1 MTTATIMATW
11 DAAETMLVTVDVVK
25 TDGIHVPVLE
35 PIGIVFCLMIAGW
48 FFARRLWE
56 LKLLTL
62 ADFIGSVF
70 GKGAEKLQAF
80 LSFSYIGWV
89 AVQLI
94 GLAGLFAVYFDIS
107 TATGVVILTV
117 ILALYALVGCIAVHV
132 MTHWLVTWHEER
144 GA

>member
-35 PIGIVFCLMIAGW
+35 PIG
-48 FFARRLWE
+48 
-56 LKLLTL
+56 
-62 ADFIGSVF
+62 
-70 GKGAEKLQAF
+70 
-80 LSFSYIGWV
+80 
-89 AVQLI
+89 
-94 GLAGLFAVYFDIS
+94 
-107 TATGVVILTV
+107 VVILTV